1 MIQDLGYTK
10 SMLVALWTQT
20 MLYGMNTVLFIMCV
34 YVLTH
39 DRGKGKGAP
48 INKPLLITAIVLYT
62 LCAAHAINDLGRA
75 IAAFISYEN
84 NPGGATAYYV
94 QLWVWSSVLRQA
106 IYVTNNAVA
115 DALLVYR
122 LYVVWN
128 FNVKIITGPVI
139 VLLTTTVCGYRAVWG
154 FSNIKQGEDTYA
166 ADIYTWGIA
175 LFALSLLL
183 NLVVTS
189 AIAGR
194 MWWCGNRMA
203 ATLGQKHGRK
213 YSQAMVIIVESGAI
227 YSVCVFIVL
236 ITYATKTNGVY
247 IAYDAL
253 AQIMGMNPILIIVRV
268 GLGLTAHDTT
278 YQLTVSRNTNTLFNS
293 SGRDG
298 SQRSDALSV
307 QVHRVMQMKADGQE
321 DGEEL
326 ELSQASKHV

>member
-20 MLYGMNTVLFIMCV
+20 MLYGMNTVLFIM
-34 YVLTH
+34 
-39 DRGKGKGAP
+39 GKGKGAP

-94 QLWVWSSVLRQA
+94 QFSSVCAVDDRPIA
-106 IYVTNNAVA
+106 STSAVA